1 MRHRGHLIFPRGQ
14 QGFQWHGFGDE
25 IALRHI
31 AANIGQLVP
40 LGLRLNAFGNHLHA
54 HLVGHG
60 NDGLAQRIGF
70 GVNNEVACERF
81 VDFDD
86 LRVDFGQVVERRVAG
101 PKVIDGDSYSSGV
114 QTEQIVL
121 RERVVVDHHAFGDF
135 RNQAHV
141 FEGRRPH
148 QAAPML
154 YEAFGAFQLRGRYV
168 ERDTEIVAVD
178 LAQDLC
184 FLRDLLDHEIPER
197 MNYTPPNSDEL
208 GWWFL
213 GFNTE
218 SDKIVFRRFGLSPGS
233 CPFLF
238 FVSFLSGGRMPN
250 DQ

>member
-121 RERVVVDHHAFGDF
+121 RERVVVDQHAFGDF

-197 MNYTPPNSDEL
+197 MVLESAKPLISTTNSSPP
-208 GWWFL
+208 
-213 GFNTE
+213 
-218 SDKIVFRRFGLSPGS
+218 
-233 CPFLF
+233 
-238 FVSFLSGGRMPN
+238 SGQWCLACG
-250 DQ
+250 